1 MRIVVKISDIE
12 IEVEHE
18 DQGNSVN
25 TDFPSIKAFLEKMTE
40 KAVELYNNR
49 IEKLNQENES

>member
-1 MRIVVKISDIE
+1 MRILVKISDIE
-12 IEVEHE
+12 IMVEHE

-25 TDFPSIKAFLEKMTE
+25 SDFASIKSFLEKMTE

-49 IEKLNQENES
+49 IEKLTQENES